1 MGYHVRSI
9 KKGQAGE
16 ISKIREEFEEL
27 LDAIEQGTTLM
38 ALLELSDMIGAITLY
53 LNKHHPSISVYDLI
67 KMADRTR
74 SAFED
79 GSRQ

>member
-9 KKGQAGE
+9 KKGQTGE
-16 ISKIREEFEEL
+16 ISKIREEVDEL
-27 LDAIEQGTTLM
+27 EDAVEQGTTLM
-38 ALLELSDMIGAITLY
+38 ALLELSDIIGAITLY
-53 LNKHHPSISVYDLI
+53 LEKHHPSLSVYDLI

-79 GSRQ
+79 GSRK